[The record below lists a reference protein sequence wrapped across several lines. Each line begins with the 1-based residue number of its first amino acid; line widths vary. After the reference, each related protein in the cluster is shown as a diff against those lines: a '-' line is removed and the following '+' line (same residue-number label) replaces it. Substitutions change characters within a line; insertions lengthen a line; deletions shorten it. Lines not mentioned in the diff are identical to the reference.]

1 VPGSVLMKASAEVDS
16 GAGVVKLVDLEM
28 LGENFPPG
36 VDKTQAWQEFLRFS
50 LPPKIKTVGLAR
62 LESGKAVVQSRQ
74 AAALAATR
82 TAPKIIISEK
92 PAVLVYIDGDPHFVP
107 VKGSDWVGVLNTSV
121 LLVKDAS
128 GTFYLH
134 LYDGWISAASLQG
147 PWEVAQPPPVAAGLE
162 QTARAASR
170 ANLLLGKP
178 DVNGRHPVLSNS
190 PLPEIVV
197 STQPAALIVLN
208 GAPRFVR
215 ISGTTLEYAA
225 NTSAHLFRDAETNS
239 LYVRVA
245 GDWFGASKVDGPW
258 THVPVA
264 SLPPAFSAI
273 PDDSPKRKVKA
284 SIPRAQAPVTAC
296 TSNILS
302 ADPGSATLSVTMSG
316 DPVLEPIRGTQLN
329 YVANASVPLIQVDI
343 NNWYAVQDG
352 VWFHAA
358 EATGPWTVTNH
369 VPPEIYA
376 IPPTAPIYHA
386 IQSRAISSSTD
397 VVYYAYPTG
406 VALPSEGGAIGVE
419 DQGAD
424 YQYTPPSSLYW
435 GWFY

>member
-1 VPGSVLMKASAEVDS
+1 
-16 GAGVVKLVDLEM
+16 
-28 LGENFPPG
+28 
-36 VDKTQAWQEFLRFS
+36 
-50 LPPKIKTVGLAR
+50 
-62 LESGKAVVQSRQ
+62 
-74 AAALAATR
+74 
-82 TAPKIIISEK
+82 
-92 PAVLVYIDGDPHFVP
+92 
-107 VKGSDWVGVLNTSV
+107 
-121 LLVKDAS
+121 
-128 GTFYLH
+128 
-134 LYDGWISAASLQG
+134 
-147 PWEVAQPPPVAAGLE
+147 
-162 QTARAASR
+162 
-170 ANLLLGKP
+170 
-178 DVNGRHPVLSNS
+178 
-190 PLPEIVV
+190 
-197 STQPAALIVLN
+197 
-208 GAPRFVR
+208 
-215 ISGTTLEYAA
+215 
-225 NTSAHLFRDAETNS
+225 
-239 LYVRVA
+239 
-245 GDWFGASKVDGPW
+245 
-258 THVPVA
+258 
-264 SLPPAFSAI
+264 
-273 PDDSPKRKVKA
+273 
-284 SIPRAQAPVTAC
+284 
-296 TSNILS
+296 
-302 ADPGSATLSVTMSG
+302 MSG